1 MKKIWKQPNF
11 YFAIGIAVMVV
22 LFISSSQTYA
32 QQSQVGTIDRLLHG
46 EPFKALLTNIS
57 FEYAGT
63 KVSIEALGYSKFVEF
78 FIRKGAHFMTYF
90 IMGGSFCLG
99 LYFKMRNFWWGGFFG
114 WLAATG
120 YAGMDEFHQQLTGGR
135 TPLFEDVML
144 DSAGALTAALVIL
157 LVLLVK
163 KQRTH

>member
-78 FIRKGAHFMTYF
+78 FK
-90 IMGGSFCLG
+90 
-99 LYFKMRNFWWGGFFG
+99 
-114 WLAATG
+114 
-120 YAGMDEFHQQLTGGR
+120 
-135 TPLFEDVML
+135 
-144 DSAGALTAALVIL
+144 
-157 LVLLVK
+157 
-163 KQRTH
+163 